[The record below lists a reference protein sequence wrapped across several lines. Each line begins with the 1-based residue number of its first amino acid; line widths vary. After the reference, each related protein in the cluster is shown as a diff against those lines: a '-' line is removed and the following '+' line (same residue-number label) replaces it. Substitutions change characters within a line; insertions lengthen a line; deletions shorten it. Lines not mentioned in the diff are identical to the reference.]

1 MTTQIGRK
9 IYYELSTGNA
19 ILDTGERQGDV
30 VETTEAQDFALY
42 SALAPYQQSAVGV
55 LQLTFGQD
63 AANFV
68 TYPYRVDITQTPP
81 VIVWDTANPIGASL
95 ADVQTAKVA
104 QLRDMFT
111 QTLVAGFLSSAD
123 GTSRTY
129 GYTPTNYDHSD
140 QSNMNKIA
148 TQSAL
153 GLTVW
158 PVDYADIHGSPVP
171 LTQVQFTQLVS
182 DAGKFELAQT
192 TQLRSLIGQVQQA
205 TTIDVANAV
214 QWTAASY

>member
-1 MTTQIGRK
+1 MQIGRK
-9 IYYELSTGNA
+9 IYYELSTGNV
-19 ILDTGERQGDV
+19 ITDTGERQGDV

-42 SALAPYQQSAVGV
+42 STLQPYQQSAVGV

-63 AANFV
+63 AQNFGA
-68 TYPYRVDITQTPP
+68 YPYHVDITQIPP
-81 VIVWDTANPIGASL
+81 VVAWDTANRIGATL
-95 ADVQTAKVA
+95 ADVQTSKVA

-111 QTLVAGFLSSAD
+111 QTLVGGFVSSAD

-153 GLTVW
+153 GITVW
-158 PVDYADIHGSPVP
+158 PVEYADIHGSPVP

-182 DAGKFELAQT
+182 DAGKFEMAQT
-192 TQLRSLIGQVQQA
+192 TQLRSLIGQAMSA
-205 TTIDVANAV
+205 TTTNAV
-214 QWTAASY
+214 NAIQWTVASY